1 MTRKITVPARIA
13 RIRGLSLIE
22 LMIGITLGMLVVAAL
37 LALYLNITTTN
48 NEMSKMNRQIENGR
62 FAIQLL
68 QEDIIHAGY
77 WGTYVPNFDDLTARN
92 IPIDTPDDLPDPC
105 LAYSAT
111 NWTTDYTKNL
121 IGIPVQADLGS
132 CGVVGSQQTDTDV
145 LVVRHA
151 QTCVAGAGGNCDADT
166 AGKMYFQS
174 TRCAAEVS
182 GPAQG
187 GSTTTITLSAKASS
201 TVDFYKGAVIRII
214 NGPGNVATG
223 DKFSTITGYTGGTDK
238 VATVNPPWTTAPD
251 NSSVYAFGHGYVLSD
266 QAFIF
271 TNMNCATPADKR
283 KFVSHIYY
291 VRNFA
296 NTAGDGIPTLMR
308 SSFDLASGILS
319 HQPATALIEG
329 IEGFRVEYGIDD
341 TSDSGGDV
349 NNSVGIVWADPDN
362 YVSPTNRGDGIPD
375 KWVDEAGVT
384 CTGPGIG
391 QCDAANVVAVK
402 IHVLAR
408 NERATRG
415 YVDSKTYQLGDVTM
429 GPFNDGFKRHVFSS
443 TARLAN
449 PSGRRE
455 TP

>member
-132 CGVVGSQQTDTDV
+132 CGVVGSQQADTDV

-182 GPAQG
+182 GPAQA
-187 GSTTTITLSAKASS
+187 GSTTTITLSANASS
-201 TVDFYKGAVIRII
+201 TNDFYNGAVIRII
-214 NGPGNVATG
+214 NGPGNVSTG
-223 DKFSTITGYTGGTDK
+223 EKFSTITDYDGTTK
-238 VATVNPPWTTAPD
+238 IATVNPPWTTAPD

-271 TNMNCATPADKR
+271 SSMDCATPADKR
-283 KFVSHIYY
+283 KFVSNIYY

-308 SSFDLASGILS
+308 SSFDLAGGTLR

-341 TSDSGGDV
+341 TSDSGADV

-408 NERATRG
+408 NERATPG